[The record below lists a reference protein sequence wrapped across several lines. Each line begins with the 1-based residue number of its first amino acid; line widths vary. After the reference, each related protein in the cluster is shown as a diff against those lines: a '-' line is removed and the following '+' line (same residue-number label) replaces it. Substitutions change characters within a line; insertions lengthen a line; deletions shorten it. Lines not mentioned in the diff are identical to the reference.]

1 MKRLML
7 VSAAAIGAA
16 GMSAAQEIQV
26 QQVQLQ
32 VQFKQVQIQ
41 PGYPVQPVPTKPGE
55 KTEFKPAEGS
65 TADPKS
71 LDVNEKESLKARDLV
86 RQLNSVSYKERE
98 VATRDIAKMGRFAV
112 PALKDA
118 LATESSPE
126 VRLRIDL
133 VLPKAEAEDMQ
144 ARVSCF
150 LLDAEGKFQHE
161 LPGWTKFKA
170 LLGNDKST
178 RELFAEVLKNRTYHG
193 LLLACDLP
201 ANELGSVLIAHY
213 QAMQTA
219 MNGGFNGRGGR
230 GPINVQ
236 PTTAEIAVL
245 AFLESIYPD
254 KEMVLTNNWNY
265 TSVASYLYNA
275 DIQTAM
281 IPGRAPGKYGVV
293 LKKILTRWLDS
304 RESGIGAQQAMQF
317 AQQWQMT
324 ADIPKYAARVL
335 VSDTQNGN
343 WWVKVNALT
352 TLGQHKDAK
361 NYVAQIA
368 KVFEDASLI
377 QQNFPGQPGSQATI
391 QLGDFAL
398 GVAIKLTGQTPKDY
412 GLEVVNPQDYA
423 RWQQNN
429 YFFKDE
435 KDSKPEDKRKAAIKK
450 FKDWLAKQPKEEIK
464 KEEPKKDEPKKDE
477 PKNVKDLPANP
488 APDLPVP
495 LPAVKPKG

>member
-1 MKRLML
+1 MKRLIL
-7 VSAAAIGAA
+7 TAATAIGAV
-16 GMSAAQEIQV
+16 GTLSAQNAQPV
-26 QQVQLQ
+26 QQIQI
-32 VQFKQVQIQ
+32 QVQIQ
-41 PGYPVQPVPTKPGE
+41 PGYPVQPVPTKPVE
-55 KTEFKPAEGS
+55 KAEFKPAEGS

-71 LDVNEKESLKARDLV
+71 LDVPEKESIKARDLV
-86 RQLNSVSYKERE
+86 RQLNSASYRERE

-126 VRLRIDL
+126 VRLRVDL

-150 LLDAEGKFQHE
+150 LLDGEGKFDHE

-178 RELFAEVLKNRTYHG
+178 RELFAEVLKNKTYHG

-201 ANELGSVLIAHY
+201 ANELASVLIAHY
-213 QAMQTA
+213 QGIQNR
-219 MNGGFNGRGGR
+219 MNGMNGNFNVRGGSQM
-230 GPINVQ
+230 NVQ
-236 PTTAEIAVL
+236 PTTPEIAVL

-254 KEMVLTNNWNY
+254 RDMVLTNNWNY
-265 TSVASYLYNA
+265 TSVASYLYNT
-275 DIQTAM
+275 DLQNAM
-281 IPGRAPGKYGVV
+281 MPGRSPGKYGAA
-293 LKKILTRWLDS
+293 LKKILLRWLDS

-335 VSDTQNGN
+335 VAETQNGN

-368 KVFEDASLI
+368 KVFGDTSPL
-377 QQNFPGQPGSQATI
+377 QQGQPGQSGSPPTI

-398 GVAIKLTGQTPKDY
+398 GVAIKLTGQTAKDY
-412 GLEVVNPQDYA
+412 GLEVVNAADFA

-429 YFFKDE
+429 YYFKDE
-435 KDSKPEDKRKAAIKK
+435 KESKAEDKRKAAIKK
-450 FKDWLAKQPKEEIK
+450 FEDWLAKQPKEEIK
-464 KEEPKKDEPKKDE
+464 KDEPKKDEPKKDE
-477 PKNVKDLPANP
+477 PRSDPRKELPANP
-488 APDLPVP
+488 ARDLPAPVP
-495 LPAVKPKG
+495 TNPKG